1 MGLVLSRQEGEN
13 IILLLESDCDDAA
26 VLEALRHEGI
36 TLSITYAQN
45 GKARVLIEA
54 PQVISIIREELIES

>member
-36 TLSITYAQN
+36 TLSITYCPERQGPRPDRGAA
-45 GKARVLIEA
+45 GHLYH
-54 PQVISIIREELIES
+54 S

>member
-36 TLSITYAQN
+36 TLSITHPKT
-45 GKARVLIEA
+45 GKSA
-54 PQVISIIREELIES
+54 S